1 MPKEAH
7 YAKDPYNVPVKDLIQ
22 EIVLLLDKGL
32 LQVIFICTRLTKK
45 LNLHIIIY
53 LNVRNMLVNEIVFS
67 EIYFSYWTFD
77 LRKIY

>member
-53 LNVRNMLVNEIVFS
+53 LNVRNILVNEVVFFES
-67 EIYFSYWTFD
+67 YFSY
-77 LRKIY
+77 